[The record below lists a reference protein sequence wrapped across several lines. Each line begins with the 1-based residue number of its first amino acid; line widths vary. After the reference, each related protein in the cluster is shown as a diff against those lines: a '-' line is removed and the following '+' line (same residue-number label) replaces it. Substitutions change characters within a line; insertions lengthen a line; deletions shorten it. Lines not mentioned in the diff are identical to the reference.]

1 MRLCVLLPT
10 RVLVDRDVAKI
21 VAEAGDGHF
30 AVLPRHADMVTA
42 LVPGILTYVAEE
54 DAETLLGV
62 DEGVLVKCGETVT
75 VSVLN
80 AVAGDE
86 LATLRA
92 TVRARYVEL
101 DEHRRTAKSAL
112 ARLEAGVVRR
122 FIEFE
127 EPRG

>member
-1 MRLCVLLPT
+1 MRLAVLLPT
-10 RVLVDRDVAKI
+10 RVLIDREVERI

-30 AVLPRHADMVTA
+30 GILPRHADMATA
-42 LVPGILTYVAEE
+42 LVPGILAFTPAGGG
-54 DAETLLGV
+54 ETFLGV

-80 AVAGDE
+80 AVEGDD

-92 TVRARYVEL
+92 TVRDRYIEL
-101 DEHRRTAKSAL
+101 DEHARTAKSAL

-127 EPRG
+127 ERP